1 MNQPMSTFLLVL
13 SIIAIVFGT
22 VLVRYGS
29 VWLTGNP
36 PPPLAWL
43 VYAVV
48 VVVLALRGIWK
59 RL

>member
-1 MNQPMSTFLLVL
+1 MSTFLLVL

-22 VLVRYGS
+22 VLVKYGS
-29 VWLTGNP
+29 VWLTGNS